1 MIYTGYWAKT
11 QEYKK
16 DNLVPVGISG
26 WSPDGYTGKTYK
38 KLAPK
43 YSWWK
48 EWHDNH
54 MGTDWYV
61 AKYNETVLSQLNP
74 YTVIQELTT
83 LGGGHDVI
91 LLCFEK
97 PNEFCHRHLVAQW
110 LNQFTNQK
118 IVEYQLKKQQ
128 IEMGL

>member
-11 QEYKK
+11 KEYEKE
-16 DNLVPVGISG
+16 NLIPVGISG
-26 WSPDGYTGKTYK
+26 WSPDGYAGKTYK

-48 EWHDNH
+48 EWHDKKL
-54 MGTDWYV
+54 GIDWYTL
-61 AKYNETVLSQLNP
+61 KYKETVLQPLNP
-74 YTVIQELTT
+74 YTVIQELST

-97 PNEFCHRHLVAQW
+97 PGEFCHRHLVAQR

-118 IVEYQLKKQQ
+118 IIEYQLKKQQ
-128 IEMGL
+128 IEMNL

>member
-11 QEYKK
+11 KEYEKE
-16 DNLVPVGISG
+16 NLVSVGISG
-26 WSPDGYTGKTYK
+26 WSPNGYTGKTYK

-48 EWHDNH
+48 EWHDKKL
-54 MGTDWYV
+54 GTDWYT
-61 AKYNETVLSQLNP
+61 AKYKETVLQPLNP
-74 YTVIQELTT
+74 YTVIQELTA
-83 LGGGHDVI
+83 LGDRRDVI

-97 PNEFCHRHLVAQW
+97 PDEFCHRHLVAQW

-118 IVEYQLKKQQ
+118 IMEYQLKKQQ
-128 IEMGL
+128 IEMRL